1 MDIKDLIADGE
12 KISYKGME
20 FQIQPLTVREQAKFA
35 QLQGKEQ
42 FQEASEFLFV
52 TTLQKTT
59 DWSEEEILKINDKE
73 FINLV
78 TSKIM
83 EVNGMETKKK
93 PTPETSEK
101 Q

>member
-1 MDIKDLIADGE
+1 MDIKNLIADGE
-12 KISYKGME
+12 KISYKGTE

-93 PTPETSEK
+93 PVLETSEK